1 MYRTHSYSMLHGV
14 MEHRLLWFT
23 RIGIPC
29 VKIYLLCI
37 IPGCWRHPHLDGYLK
52 QRSLECWGYNE
63 ECLKCFI
70 FVFFSNYTY
79 LVYHNVLIYD
89 RISYNL
95 MYYMWVLLVNY
106 DFCLDLMNGI
116 NWIMETC
123 SCMDALLNSRYMGI
137 VFFSFMHT

>member
-1 MYRTHSYSMLHGV
+1 MFSKPNLHVQDPYLQHAPWSNGTWIAVVHKNWDSMGKNLLTVYYSRVLKASPFRWLPEAKKFRMLGIYR
-14 MEHRLLWFT
+14 
-23 RIGIPC
+23 
-29 VKIYLLCI
+29 
-37 IPGCWRHPHLDGYLK
+37 
-52 QRSLECWGYNE
+52 YNE

-70 FVFFSNYTY
+70 FVFFSSYNY

-116 NWIMETC
+116 N
-123 SCMDALLNSRYMGI
+123 
-137 VFFSFMHT
+137 